1 VTSSS
6 SIPAISETAR
16 ARALAT
22 LERYVLQET
31 PTGDRAASTTFVE
44 ELSARYTQLGA
55 DVVLHPGV
63 GGVHLVADWAGTGRG
78 AGASTILLVGHSD
91 TVWPVG
97 TLAGAVPWISDGER
111 IAGPGVYDM
120 KSGLVIIEE
129 ALELLHDP
137 SAPADRRPVRLIVTA
152 DEEIGSP
159 TSGELLLAAAEGC
172 AVAIGFE
179 SPHPD
184 GSLKVGRLGSTRLN
198 LAVTGVPAHA
208 ALDPDKGVSAT
219 EEIVD
224 QLLRVRAI
232 AAAATARAVD
242 VPGTT
247 VLYNLGSITAP
258 GRANVVSDAAAAE
271 LGFRFSDPNIEQS
284 VLSEITALAPL
295 RAGATVEVTRLSY
308 RPAWKPRA
316 ADVEF
321 AAEVSR
327 LAETVLGAPLGQHPA
342 AGAADTNLLGA
353 SDIAV
358 IDGFGPRGGGAHAR
372 SEHIVVSSLWDRI
385 ALLAAV
391 LAAPAESAS
400 PTTPID

>member
-1 VTSSS
+1 
-6 SIPAISETAR
+6 
-16 ARALAT
+16 
-22 LERYVLQET
+22 VLQET
-31 PTGDRAASTTFVE
+31 PTGDRDASVAFVE
-44 ELSARYTQLGA
+44 ELRDRYTALGG
-55 DVVLHPGV
+55 DVVLHPV
-63 GGVHLVADWAGTGRG
+63 DGGVHLVANWPGTGRG

-97 TLAGAVPWISDGER
+97 TLAGAVPWIADGER

-129 ALELLHDP
+129 ALELLRGPGGPTDL
-137 SAPADRRPVRLIVTA
+137 RPVRIIVTA

-159 TSGELLLAAAEGC
+159 TSGDLLRATAEGC

-208 ALDPDKGVSAT
+208 ALDPEKGVSAT

-224 QLLRVRAI
+224 QLLRVREI
-232 AAAATARAVD
+232 AAEATARAAQTPD
-242 VPGTT
+242 TT

-258 GRANVVSDAAAAE
+258 GRANVVSDASAAE
-271 LGFRFSDPNIEQS
+271 LGFRFSDPEIEQS
-284 VLSEITALAPL
+284 VLSKISALSAI
-295 RAGATVEVTRLSY
+295 RAGASVEVTRLSY
-308 RPAWKPRA
+308 RPAWKPRP
-316 ADVEF
+316 ADLDF
-321 AAEVSR
+321 ATQVSA
-327 LAETVLGAPLGQHPA
+327 LAESVLGTPLGQHPA

-372 SEHIVVSSLWDRI
+372 SEHIVVASLWERI
-385 ALLAAV
+385 TLLAAV
-391 LAAPAESAS
+391 LAS
-400 PTTPID
+400 